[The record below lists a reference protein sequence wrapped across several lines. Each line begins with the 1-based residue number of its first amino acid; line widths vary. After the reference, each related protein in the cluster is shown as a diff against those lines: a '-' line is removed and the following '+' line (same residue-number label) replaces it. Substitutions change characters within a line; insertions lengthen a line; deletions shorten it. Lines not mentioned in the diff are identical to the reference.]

1 MSVCCVPKI
10 QYMNENLF
18 LKAVGIRYANVS
30 GLGDVFIM
38 WVPEVIFR
46 CSKSHCW
53 CKMN

>member
-30 GLGDVFIM
+30 GLGDVFYYVGS
-38 WVPEVIFR
+38 WSDFQVQ
-46 CSKSHCW
+46 
-53 CKMN
+53 